1 MLKQFAG
8 VHDGLMN
15 AVNAGHSIMFNAAQR
30 SAAQRSAAQRSAV
43 QCNACAMTHDCA
55 AMAGAGSRCT

>member
-15 AVNAGHSIMFNAAQR
+15 AVNAGHSIMLNAA
-30 SAAQRSAAQRSAV
+30 